1 MTVSQSVLMLV
12 TNSVE
17 QDSRVKKTA
26 RALIGLG
33 WEVQIYGMSHDV
45 AAPTKTIVDGLAV
58 TLFNPNPEKKPR
70 CTGLF
75 RGFRSRFG
83 FLNHFLAPQMRIS
96 RGFESQ
102 ILKYRGV
109 LKAIPKLPYLLLSR
123 FREPRMRMSRGFER
137 QILKFHGVPQV
148 DVVHCN
154 DFDTLRLG
162 LRLAKRCGAL
172 TIYDSHEYWAGR
184 NVNGK
189 NSLRYRVV
197 RLLQKRQEG
206 RMMGKCSSV
215 VTVSHGIAELLSA
228 QSKKPVTVIR
238 NIPEVGNRTTKLD
251 HQDFQQNTIFYS
263 GRITTGRAI
272 YELIEAV
279 GDPSLRA
286 YGICLLGYGS
296 PVYLE
301 EVKDFALRMEVTLE
315 IIDPVPSDQVS
326 SRLAIA
332 EVVFVGVQP
341 IVESYRLALP
351 NKLFEALHSG
361 RPIVV
366 PNLPEIER
374 TVRGLEA
381 VYSCDPMDPASITEA
396 ILAAS
401 AKDADS
407 VRLRAERQE
416 LFSWETER
424 QKWKEVY
431 PVISR

>member
-1 MTVSQSVLMLV
+1 MLV
-12 TNSVE
+12 TNPVE

-26 RALIGLG
+26 RALVGMG
-33 WEVQIYGMSHDV
+33 WEVQIYGMSRHV

-58 TLFNPNPEKKPR
+58 TLFNPNLEKKPR
-70 CTGLF
+70 STGLF
-75 RGFRSRFG
+75 RGFRSSFG
-83 FLNHFLAPQMRIS
+83 FLKSRLARVFAFPIRVFLKFSKP
-96 RGFESQ
+96 
-102 ILKYRGV
+102 
-109 LKAIPKLPYLLLSR
+109 IPKLPYVVLSL
-123 FREPRMRMSRGFER
+123 FREPRMRMSRGFES
-137 QILKFHGVPQV
+137 QVLKFHGVSQV

-162 LRLAKRCGAL
+162 LRLAKRYGAL

-184 NVNGK
+184 NVSGRK
-189 NSLRYRVV
+189 SIKYRIS

-238 NIPEVGNRTTKLD
+238 NIPEVGNLTTKHD
-251 HQDFQQNTIFYS
+251 HLDFQRNTIFYS
-263 GRITTGRAI
+263 GRITSGRAI

-279 GDPSLRA
+279 GDESLHA
-286 YGICLLGYGS
+286 YRICLLGYGS

-301 EVKDFALRMEVTLE
+301 EVKNFALRMEVTLE

-326 SRLAIA
+326 SSLAMA
-332 EVVFVGVQP
+332 ELVFVGVQP

-381 VYSCDPMDPASITEA
+381 VYICDPMDPASIRKA

-401 AKDADS
+401 AKEVDS

-416 LFSWETER
+416 LFAWETER
-424 QKWKEVY
+424 QKWEGLY
-431 PVISR
+431 PVIAP